1 MMKSHHGYSYLVHF
15 WFSLLIIATT
25 FTKLRFFGAFGVH
38 DILFVLTLLALIT
51 FKQNKILFFYTIFFI
66 FISLMTL
73 IINHLLSNPI
83 ADSFVHDMLALLLN
97 GLFLSVIIN
106 NDKISISKLLYSL
119 YVLTTIYLICIYILG
134 VLFELDYFWWQFNI
148 DYARL
153 SGLASN
159 PNQTSFVVF
168 LLSGLSLYYVINSTS
183 ISKKSFHIFILL
195 FSILISLHVD
205 SDALYIGIIA
215 FLLFTIFLYLPAYF
229 KVFTIILTTTVMI
242 YIFLNIE
249 VLESYT
255 STFQAQERLSR
266 WLSFEGLFPQVLV
279 IGFGLGAHGP
289 SFADTYAYVI
299 GSPLQ
304 NTEFHNIFLDLF
316 SQFGILFS
324 FFIISIYIYNLMR
337 MYNKKLYLFIALA
350 IGLFAMSFFHM
361 YLRHPIFWL
370 IALMPFIYQ
379 YKENNK
385 CVG

>member
-1 MMKSHHGYSYLVHF
+1 
-15 WFSLLIIATT
+15 
-25 FTKLRFFGAFGVH
+25 
-38 DILFVLTLLALIT
+38 
-51 FKQNKILFFYTIFFI
+51 
-66 FISLMTL
+66 
-73 IINHLLSNPI
+73 
-83 ADSFVHDMLALLLN
+83 
-97 GLFLSVIIN
+97 
-106 NDKISISKLLYSL
+106 
-119 YVLTTIYLICIYILG
+119 
-134 VLFELDYFWWQFNI
+134 
-148 DYARL
+148 
-153 SGLASN
+153 
-159 PNQTSFVVF
+159 
-168 LLSGLSLYYVINSTS
+168 
-183 ISKKSFHIFILL
+183 
-195 FSILISLHVD
+195 
-205 SDALYIGIIA
+205 
-215 FLLFTIFLYLPAYF
+215 
-229 KVFTIILTTTVMI
+229 TIILTTTVMI